1 MTARLG
7 PAVRGTIA
15 LAIGFAAF
23 FSVTG
28 ADSRWLG
35 ALGAAILRD
44 GRIPHGVPYASS
56 PSGSWPNV
64 TALSELV
71 FHGLYVAGPRGLLA
85 AQLVAVAVALT
96 VIARDARAARA
107 TDGATA
113 LVLLVVVIGA
123 FPALAIIRVQLFS
136 IALFPVLLSLLHAD
150 SRRQSHALWLA
161 VPLLTL
167 WVNLHGAVLVGL
179 FVLLAYL
186 VLERAR
192 RTPLE
197 ALGIGAAG
205 VLAIFVNPA
214 FLHTPRYFHG
224 VLENEYAQRGVG
236 LWAPLSPSQPFDDV
250 LALAG
255 VILLVFAVRSRPRLW
270 ELAALAALTVFSVHA
285 GRSGVWLLF
294 AAAPSA
300 ALGLGNA
307 REATARL
314 TRVALVLGL
323 ATAVF
328 GLVHGPNSTGA
339 TPKLIKRAIA
349 EAKGSPILGEDVLA
363 EQVALRGGKI
373 VIGNPIDA
381 FTHRAQVGYV
391 DWMTGRP
398 GGSAELALARVVLV
412 KPHSDA
418 EHSVAHDPSFV
429 RVAKDENAVL
439 YVRRSKSTG

>member
-1 MTARLG
+1 MTTRLG

-15 LAIGFAAF
+15 VAIGFAAF

-85 AQLVAVAVALT
+85 AQLVAVGVALT

-113 LVLLVVVIGA
+113 LVLLVVLIGA

-150 SRRQSHALWLA
+150 ARRQSRALWLV

-186 VLERAR
+186 ALERAR
-192 RTPLE
+192 TTPLE
-197 ALGIGAAG
+197 AAALAVAG

-214 FLHTPRYFHG
+214 FEHTPRYFHG

-250 LALAG
+250 LAVAG
-255 VILLVFAVRSRPRLW
+255 VILLAFAIRSRPRLW
-270 ELAALAALTVFSVHA
+270 ELVTLLALTVFTIHA

-314 TRVALVLGL
+314 TRVTFVIGL
-323 ATAVF
+323 AAAVF

-339 TPKLIKRAIA
+339 TPALIKRAIA

-363 EQVALRGGKI
+363 EQVALRGGRI

-381 FTHRAQVGYV
+381 FSRHAQAGYV
-391 DWMTGRP
+391 DWMIGRA

-418 EHSVAHDPSFV
+418 EHTVAADPSFV

-439 YVRRSKSTG
+439 FVRRSKSAG

>member
-1 MTARLG
+1 MTRVRRG
-7 PAVRGTIA
+7 P
-15 LAIGFAAF
+15 
-23 FSVTG
+23 S
-28 ADSRWLG
+28 
-35 ALGAAILRD
+35 
-44 GRIPHGVPYASS
+44 
-56 PSGSWPNV
+56 
-64 TALSELV
+64 
-71 FHGLYVAGPRGLLA
+71 
-85 AQLVAVAVALT
+85 
-96 VIARDARAARA
+96 
-107 TDGATA
+107 DGATA

-150 SRRQSHALWLA
+150 ARRQSRALWLA

-186 VLERAR
+186 ALERAR
-192 RTPLE
+192 TTPLE
-197 ALGIGAAG
+197 AARARRRGCARDLREPGVRAHAPLLPRRARERVRAAGSRAVGAA
-205 VLAIFVNPA
+205 LAVA
-214 FLHTPRYFHG
+214 AVRRSCSR
-224 VLENEYAQRGVG
+224 V
-236 LWAPLSPSQPFDDV
+236 
-250 LALAG
+250 AG

-270 ELAALAALTVFSVHA
+270 ELATLLALTVFTVHA

-314 TRVALVLGL
+314 TRLALVLGL
-323 ATAVF
+323 AAAVF

-339 TPKLIKRAIA
+339 SPKLIKRAIA

-381 FTHRAQVGYV
+381 FTHHAQAAYV
-391 DWMTGRP
+391 DWMIGRP
-398 GGSAELALARVVLV
+398 DGSAELALARVVLV

-418 EHSVAHDPSFV
+418 EHSVADDPSFV
-429 RVAKDENAVL
+429 RVAKD
-439 YVRRSKSTG
+439 